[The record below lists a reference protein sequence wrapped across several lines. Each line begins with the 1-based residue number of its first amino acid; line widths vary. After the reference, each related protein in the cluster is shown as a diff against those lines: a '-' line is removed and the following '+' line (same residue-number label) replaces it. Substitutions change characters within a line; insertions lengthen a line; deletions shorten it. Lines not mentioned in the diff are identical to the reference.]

1 MKETYKNVSILLCG
15 ILCLSLALGLGFGLT
30 KDANTEQLSDDNIV
44 ITKNGPI
51 RGIRFNKTDPSTWS
65 NFTKFDPHNEYTST
79 IFLSIPYAAP
89 PGLTELRSFILIL
102 KYSERKPVQGP
113 ETSTIQ

>member
-65 NFTKFDPHNEYTST
+65 NFTKFDPHNKYTST

-89 PGLTELRSFILIL
+89 PGLAVLICFTL
-102 KYSERKPVQGP
+102 KLTYSE
-113 ETSTIQ
+113 